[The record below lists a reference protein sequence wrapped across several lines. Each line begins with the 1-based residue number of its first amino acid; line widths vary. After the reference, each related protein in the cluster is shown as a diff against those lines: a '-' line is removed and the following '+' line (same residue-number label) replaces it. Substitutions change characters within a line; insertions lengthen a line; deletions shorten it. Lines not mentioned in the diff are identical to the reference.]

1 MTQALHSPFT
11 AGIHQPPSHG
21 YTPLLQS
28 PPSFSSTFNEHGMA
42 RPPLMVAGLRRE
54 SEDENAISPISM
66 SSNFNSFY
74 TPPGSITTT
83 ESLSPTSPVAD
94 RTPFM
99 NSWQSAHAGRGT
111 DPYSRS
117 ASISSNYNPQIPRLH
132 LAHERLT
139 RTRAESL
146 GSPLRTSMSYTGE
159 LDFASSGTE
168 ETVPASNNNG
178 LQPPRSFST
187 DSSSVMKTTGFS
199 CKWCSPIIH
208 IYYFLLGLSYR
219 IISQWSIRCSLY
231 SVLKGN

>member
-1 MTQALHSPFT
+1 MTQALHSSFT
-11 AGIHQPPSHG
+11 TGIHQPPSQG

-28 PPSFSSTFNEHGMA
+28 PPSYSSAFNEQGMV
-42 RPPLMVAGLRRE
+42 RPPLMVGDLRRE

-83 ESLSPTSPVAD
+83 ESLSPTSPVAE

-99 NSWQSAHAGRGT
+99 NSWQPAPSGRGT

-146 GSPLRTSMSYTGE
+146 GSPLRASMSYTSNLE
-159 LDFASSGTE
+159 FASSSTE
-168 ETVPASNNNG
+168 ETVPASSNNG
-178 LQPPRSFST
+178 LQPLRSFST
-187 DSSSVMKTTGFS
+187 DPSSVMKTTGFS
-199 CKWCSPIIH
+199 CK
-208 IYYFLLGLSYR
+208 
-219 IISQWSIRCSLY
+219 
-231 SVLKGN
+231 